1 MEINMLNKVQIIGRV
16 GQEPEIRYTQENK
29 PVANLSVATTEKW
42 KDKSGQQQE
51 KTEWHRVVIFGGIA
65 GVVEKYVKKGDL
77 LFVEGK
83 LQTRKWTDNNGQD
96 KYSTEIVLDINGN
109 MVMLGGKSEQSKP
122 QEQDND
128 GGFND
133 EVPF

>member
-1 MEINMLNKVQIIGRV
+1 MLNKVQIIGRV

-77 LFVEGK
+77 LFLEGK